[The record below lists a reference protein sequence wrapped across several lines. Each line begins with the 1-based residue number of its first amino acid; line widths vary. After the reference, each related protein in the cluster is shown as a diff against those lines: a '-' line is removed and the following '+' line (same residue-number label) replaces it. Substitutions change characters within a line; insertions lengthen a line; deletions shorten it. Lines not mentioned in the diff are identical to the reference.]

1 MPFQQMQNLIV
12 VLLNDS
18 LEYKHRLHHQSE
30 QTFLE
35 VLFFYNKYEQK
46 KVDRYSF
53 RLDYT
58 TRYII
63 ASELNKDKKISIA
76 DDFRNTHEIPSDNP
90 LMCKLTP
97 CPRFTSSRCFTSSRL
112 SDIFFFK

>member
-1 MPFQQMQNLIV
+1 MVTNIIIIIRTFHQDLTYQVLSVLFRHFHAMPFQQMQNLIV

-53 RLDYT
+53 RLGYT
-58 TRYII
+58 TR
-63 ASELNKDKKISIA
+63 
-76 DDFRNTHEIPSDNP
+76 
-90 LMCKLTP
+90 
-97 CPRFTSSRCFTSSRL
+97 
-112 SDIFFFK
+112 